1 MEEAA
6 EEVRERCEYLRMG
19 RDSKLLPLKMLEE
32 DPEPKNVPG
41 LSNPDPPKKGKETH
55 ASLYPP
61 ERNESLLISW
71 F

>member
-6 EEVRERCEYLRMG
+6 EEVGERCEYLRMG

-41 LSNPDPPKKGKETH
+41 LSNPDPPQK
-55 ASLYPP
+55 
-61 ERNESLLISW
+61 R
-71 F
+71 